1 VSVAIGLSAG
11 AGAEPLTLRV
21 APQSVATVVGEKV
34 TRIPTNAPY
43 ALTFTSGHV
52 GIVVSRQVTAPSGT
66 PGPVPEDGEVP
77 GVPGGARRWLLPG
90 LVPPGT
96 GAWALAIVDLG
107 ARAATVRIVT
117 PDGRAVAGQAARRVR
132 PGTPL
137 VIGPNPGPPFGTA
150 PLEVRAD
157 QPVAVELDALP
168 VAGPGVVVVPG
179 LAPA

>member
-1 VSVAIGLSAG
+1 
-11 AGAEPLTLRV
+11 
-21 APQSVATVVGEKV
+21 
-34 TRIPTNAPY
+34 
-43 ALTFTSGHV
+43 
-52 GIVVSRQVTAPSGT
+52 
-66 PGPVPEDGEVP
+66 
-77 GVPGGARRWLLPG
+77 
-90 LVPPGT
+90 
-96 GAWALAIVDLG
+96 LAVVDLG

-117 PDGRAVAGQAARRVR
+117 PDGRAVAGQAPRRVR

-150 PLEVRAD
+150 PLEVQAD